1 MIRRLGAAIAV
12 AAIMSGPSY
21 SNSSYTVLDW
31 SNLDGWPKDDHDAAL
46 AVFLETCPDMDGPE
60 WGPICAYADHDARDA
75 RQFFEIFFRP
85 VVVSDGNPGLFT
97 GYYEP
102 ELEGSAVPTARF
114 RHPIYRLPAEASRG
128 GQWLTRA
135 EIENGGILDGRG
147 LEIAWLADPVDVFFL
162 QVQGSGRIRL
172 TDGRAIRVGFGG
184 RNGHSYRSVGTEL
197 VRRGVFQS
205 HEVSAAVIRRW
216 VRDNPAAG
224 RELLQHNP
232 SYIFFRE
239 VNDVPP
245 ERGPL
250 GAMNR
255 SITPM
260 RTIAADPAYV
270 PLGAPVWIEKGGR
283 DPLKRLMIAQDTGSA
298 IKGAQRADVFVG
310 TGYAAGQKAGRI
322 RDGGRMVV
330 LFPIET
336 AFRLAPDG

>member
-1 MIRRLGAAIAV
+1 MMRRLGAAIAV
-12 AAIMSGPSY
+12 AAAMSGPVLGETTY
-21 SNSSYTVLDW
+21 SVLDW
-31 SNLDGWPKDDHDAAL
+31 KDLDGWAEDDHAEAL
-46 AVFLETCPDMDGPE
+46 AVFLETCPDMDGPD
-60 WGPICAYADHDARDA
+60 WGPLCAYADHGAQDA
-75 RQFFEIFFRP
+75 RQFFEAFFRP

-102 ELEGSAVPTARF
+102 ELEGSSVRTPRF
-114 RHPIYRLPAEASRG
+114 RYPIYRLPPEVPQG

-135 EIENGGILDGRG
+135 EIENEGVLEGRG

-162 QVQGSGRIRL
+162 HVQGSGRIRL

-197 VRRGVFQS
+197 VRRGLFQS
-205 HEVSAAVIRRW
+205 HQVSAAVIRRW

-239 VNDVPP
+239 VSDVPA

-255 SITPM
+255 SISSM
-260 RTIAADPAYV
+260 RTIAVDPAFV
-270 PLGAPVWIEKGGR
+270 PLGAPVWIEKGGKE
-283 DPLKRLMIAQDTGSA
+283 PLNRLMIAQDTGSA
-298 IKGAQRADVFVG
+298 IKGAQRADIFVG
-310 TGYAAGQKAGRI
+310 TGFAAGQKAGRI

-330 LFPIET
+330 LLPIET
-336 AFRLAPDG
+336 AFRLAPEG